1 MFKKIFAD
9 ANVILDI
16 FDNTRPFSKFSIKA
30 INYLLSN
37 NANLLTSSDLITT
50 VYYVL
55 SRKDRKIALNAVKL
69 SLDYFNL
76 ISFSNLEIE
85 KTIKL
90 METDKTYNDLE
101 DTLQYILAKNN
112 RCEMILSND
121 NNFSS
126 KDIKIATTEEFCEIY
141 KI

>member
-30 INYLLSN
+30 VNYLLSD

-55 SRKDRKIALNAVKL
+55 SKKDRNIALNAVKL

-90 METDKTYNDLE
+90 VENDKTYNDLE

-112 RCEMILSND
+112 GCEMILSND

-126 KDIKIATTEEFCEIY
+126 KDIKIATTKEFCGIY